1 MVCWW
6 RLGYRVALRSKVA
19 GINCSCSRR
28 TISRILMAIA
38 GRGPLMVTVIVSV
51 GNLFFSDWDAALSLA
66 DVVEA
71 SSVVKY
77 TFDFLCGILM
87 PLTRWSLVGKFY
99 PLYQSLSIR
108 VK

>member
-1 MVCWW
+1 
-6 RLGYRVALRSKVA
+6 
-19 GINCSCSRR
+19 
-28 TISRILMAIA
+28 
-38 GRGPLMVTVIVSV
+38 MVTVIVSV

>member
-1 MVCWW
+1 
-6 RLGYRVALRSKVA
+6 
-19 GINCSCSRR
+19 
-28 TISRILMAIA
+28 
-38 GRGPLMVTVIVSV
+38 MVTVVISV

-87 PLTRWSLVGKFY
+87 PLTRWSLVGKSYF
-99 PLYQSLSIR
+99 LYQSLAVR
-108 VK
+108 VKYPINYGVNTWRMLICCASRSNLEMPNGNALSL